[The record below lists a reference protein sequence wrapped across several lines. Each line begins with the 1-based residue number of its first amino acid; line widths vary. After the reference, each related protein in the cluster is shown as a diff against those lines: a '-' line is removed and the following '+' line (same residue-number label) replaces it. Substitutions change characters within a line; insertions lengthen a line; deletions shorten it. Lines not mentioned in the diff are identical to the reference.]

1 MMVRLEDVCFC
12 YREGET
18 ILEGITLEIPQ
29 GLTLLLGPNGSGKS
43 TFLKIAAGI
52 ERPDRGI
59 ASIGGHD
66 LWTEEVA
73 ARRSIAYVSEQPDL
87 TPYATIMDI
96 LRLVC
101 RLRGQRMEVA
111 AEVLERA
118 GLAALGNRSIRELSM
133 GQRRRA
139 VLAAAWIGSPG
150 VLLLDEP
157 LEAMDRAMRE
167 EVLSWIERSL
177 AGYATV
183 LIATHDIEPFVP
195 KAARAVAFRERRC
208 FLVDPLPVDPELRL
222 AQLEAISRGCL
233 PARSGRAGLP

>member
-1 MMVRLEDVCFC
+1 
-12 YREGET
+12 
-18 ILEGITLEIPQ
+18 
-29 GLTLLLGPNGSGKS
+29 
-43 TFLKIAAGI
+43 
-52 ERPDRGI
+52 
-59 ASIGGHD
+59 
-66 LWTEEVA
+66 
-73 ARRSIAYVSEQPDL
+73 
-87 TPYATIMDI
+87 
-96 LRLVC
+96 
-101 RLRGQRMEVA
+101 
-111 AEVLERA
+111 
-118 GLAALGNRSIRELSM
+118 M